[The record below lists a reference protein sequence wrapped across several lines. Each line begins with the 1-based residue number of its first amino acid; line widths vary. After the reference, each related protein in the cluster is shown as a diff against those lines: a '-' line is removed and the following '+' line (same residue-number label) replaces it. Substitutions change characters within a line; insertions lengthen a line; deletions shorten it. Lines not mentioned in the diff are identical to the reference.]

1 MIKSMDVPVGI
12 THLLHNNPLEGGQ
25 TRGTK
30 SREMEVWALE
40 GFGKSDHIRARQEVL
55 GATII
60 GATVPNPEG
69 APESFRLLVRE
80 LRSLS
85 LELNHFLVSE
95 KNFQMNRKE
104 A

>member
-12 THLLHNNPLEGGQ
+12 THLLHNNPLEGGPNK
-25 TRGTK
+25 GTK
-30 SREMEVWALE
+30 SRRN
-40 GFGKSDHIRARQEVL
+40 GTRQEVL

>member
-12 THLLHNNPLEGGQ
+12 THLLHNNPLEGGPNK
-25 TRGTK
+25 GDK
-30 SREMEVWALE
+30 E
-40 GFGKSDHIRARQEVL
+40 ARQEVL